1 MYLFT
6 GAVHVSCKYIKS
18 VIVILTSILFS
29 LHVYKTSICLPFPSG
44 RFEVASWAD
53 AEGGEGAGGQDPP

>member
-29 LHVYKTSICLPFPSG
+29 LCIHELSICLPFPSG

-53 AEGGEGAGGQDPP
+53 AEGG